1 MNRIVNALLIF
12 VLLLTAFI
20 SIYVGFDMPITFLRC
35 TGEYLPYKF
44 EIFLGL
50 GLFVFIIVLRKA
62 IRRWMGIRIVS
73 RTKKFKWTQPVSLK
87 RKKRVVTY
95 LSLET
100 AVMIFAG
107 VVLYKLTPHAIFP
120 AAAYLIG
127 AFDNLMMILVKAS
140 YRVGL
145 SSKALIVADREVI
158 VLYFTG
164 LRKVSIH
171 QQTVYFDYIKDL
183 QLTFPLDCIQEES
196 QEEFFE
202 ALEAQLDRDK
212 VFFSKVASTNSETVE
227 KVRAGL

>member
-20 SIYVGFDMPITFLRC
+20 AIYVGFDMPITFLRC

-44 EIFLGL
+44 ELFLGL

-73 RTKKFKWTQPVSLK
+73 QTKKFKWTQPVSLK

-145 SSKALIVADREVI
+145 SSKALIVSDREVI

-183 QLTFPLDCIQEES
+183 QLTFPLNCIQEES

>member
-1 MNRIVNALLIF
+1 
-12 VLLLTAFI
+12 
-20 SIYVGFDMPITFLRC
+20 
-35 TGEYLPYKF
+35 
-44 EIFLGL
+44 
-50 GLFVFIIVLRKA
+50 
-62 IRRWMGIRIVS
+62 
-73 RTKKFKWTQPVSLK
+73 
-87 RKKRVVTY
+87 
-95 LSLET
+95 
-100 AVMIFAG
+100 MIFAG